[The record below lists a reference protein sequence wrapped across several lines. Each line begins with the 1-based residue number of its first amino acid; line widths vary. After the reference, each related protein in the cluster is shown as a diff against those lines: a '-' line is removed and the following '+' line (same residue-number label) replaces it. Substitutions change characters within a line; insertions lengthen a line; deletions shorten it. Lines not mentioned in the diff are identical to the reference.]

1 MDFLMARLVMAG
13 RRLGRLRYGL
23 AGHAMLGRMALGL
36 AALGMAAGLCTQPA
50 QAQRNFR
57 QPLQGIGTMVG
68 VFTLG
73 CGAPQANGARN
84 WEFRLNGAVA
94 AYGPGCTGADTW
106 ELVSLPEGQRAAVFH
121 GTYFSDVYVKLRGGD
136 GGVRAVGLRLSRT
149 ALPVVIDYTR
159 FATDPSLSYLSD
171 DIAELRVALP
181 AVVAAPAAAK
191 PTMAAADKAVA
202 KPDAAVA
209 KPDKTASKTDSVTT
223 LKPQGKATP
232 SAEVAAVPAVPVCAV
247 QVDWAQGIVQ
257 SVRVK
262 SASQQRADNERCTA
276 LARGVEIHNV
286 Q

>member
-1 MDFLMARLVMAG
+1 M
-13 RRLGRLRYGL
+13 GRLRYGL

-36 AALGMAAGLCTQPA
+36 AALGMAAGLCAQPA
-50 QAQRNFR
+50 QAQRSFR

-181 AVVAAPAAAK
+181 AAVAAPADLPQAAAPAAAPAAAK
-191 PTMAAADKAVA
+191 PTMAAVDKTVA
-202 KPDAAVA
+202 KPDAAAA
-209 KPDKTASKTDSVTT
+209 KPDKTASKPDSVTT